1 MARIWCISR
10 KDWTE
15 EVMKARNYVAK
26 HAPEFCKPKVY
37 KNRKKEEKAGRF
49 KRERPKHEPYVRS
62 RRVYGV
68 EDDE

>member
-1 MARIWCISR
+1 
-10 KDWTE
+10 
-15 EVMKARNYVAK
+15 MKARNYVAK